1 MLGSQ
6 VMQTLKTWSN
16 IALQQVTNA
25 VLWVA
30 EEYEHEEAGKPV
42 AAQSSVEP
50 AV

>member
-1 MLGSQ
+1 MPDA
-6 VMQTLKTWSN
+6 LKPSYADTKN
-16 IALQQVTNA
+16 LIALQQVTNA